1 MARWNLLRAAHWV
14 SVAGAILLGGSAG
27 HAQAGSRAAIQNPGD
42 AETITILLRTTLVAL
57 HQANLSGNYTV
68 LRDISAPG
76 FQAKNSAADLSM
88 IFASLRQQGID
99 LSTVVLLD
107 PHFSQPPSIDDQNM
121 LRLTG
126 ALPTKPAPVAYDLL
140 FQPVNGLWRVF
151 GISLRPLPAG
161 ETPVA
166 AAPAPAAKQQPQQKT
181 APSKK

>member
-1 MARWNLLRAAHWV
+1 MARWNPVRAAHWIL
-14 SVAGAILLGGSAG
+14 VAGAILLGDSAG
-27 HAQAGSRAAIQNPGD
+27 HVQAGTRPAIQSPGD

-88 IFASLRQQGID
+88 IFASLRHQKID
-99 LSTVVLLD
+99 LSTVVLLE
-107 PHFSQPPSIDDQNM
+107 PNFSPPPSIDDQNM

-126 ALPTKPAPVAYDLL
+126 TLPTRPAPVAYDLL

-166 AAPAPAAKQQPQQKT
+166 AAPAAAAKQQPQQKA
-181 APSKK
+181 APKR